1 MPHSSIWLICYRSKS
16 VLKTA
21 FGAMSTTS
29 GIKGIALLGAG
40 IFAKEAHLPA
50 LAALGTSAPPLFA
63 VYSRSRSSAQ
73 NLADAAKET
82 LSYLNAPPDVFYDV
96 NAATG
101 ITNEKTGLDALLA
114 RPDISAVIVVL
125 PITLQPEIVRKV
137 LKAGKHVLSEKPV
150 APDVKSGLEI
160 IGEYRKEF
168 QNRGLVWRVAE
179 NWEAEPAY
187 RKIGKAIQE
196 GVIGDVKWFRSSVWN
211 FVDASSKWYKTPW
224 RTVPEHTAAMLRGML
239 PVQPTHL
246 TGFAALNKA
255 ILAPHDT
262 IHSVL
267 KAVGKDKDGKET
279 TLFTG
284 TSDMTFASPT
294 ESRPPGDALVI
305 AGTKGWI
312 SVNTTYQNGNPFIRA
327 RTVTRVKKDTKE
339 SISNGEEND
348 EEDHEEITET
358 PGKGVQVELQAFF
371 AAVDNVT
378 QGQDAADNLGDP
390 SHALWDVAFIEA
402 ALKSDGRLVDFGK
415 LLSTGQV

>member
-1 MPHSSIWLICYRSKS
+1 
-16 VLKTA
+16 
-21 FGAMSTTS
+21 MSTT
-29 GIKGIALLGAG
+29 KGIALLGAG

-50 LAALGTSAPPLFA
+50 LAALGTSAPPLLA

-73 NLADAAKET
+73 SLADAAKET

-96 NAATG
+96 DAVAGT
-101 ITNEKTGLDALLA
+101 TNEKTGLDALLA
-114 RPDISAVIVVL
+114 RSDISAVLVVL
-125 PITLQPEIVRKV
+125 PITLQPEIVRKA

-168 QNRGLVWRVAE
+168 QKQGLVWRVAE

-187 RKIGKAIQE
+187 RKVGAAIKE
-196 GVIGDVKWFRSSVWN
+196 GVIGDVKWFKSSVWN

-224 RTVPEHTAAMLRGML
+224 RTVPEYQGGFLLDGGVHTAAMIRGML
-239 PVQPTHL
+239 PVVPTHL

-294 ESRPPGDALVI
+294 ETRPPGDALII

-312 SVNTTYQNGNPFIRA
+312 SVNTTYHNGNPFIRA
-327 RTVTRVKKDTKE
+327 RTVKRVKKGSKE
-339 SISNGEEND
+339 TISNGEED
-348 EEDHEEITET
+348 EEEDQEEVIET
-358 PGKGVQVELQAFF
+358 PGSGVRVEFQAFF
-371 AAVDNVT
+371 GAVENVAR
-378 QGQDAADNLGDP
+378 GQEAVDNLGDP
-390 SHALWDVAFIEA
+390 THALWDVAFIEA
-402 ALKSDGRLVDFGK
+402 ALKSDGRLFDFGK
-415 LLSTGQV
+415 LLSSGQV